1 MGAACCSDV
10 GVDVVEKGEFLVGLE
25 GRGVILSKRRDTAG
39 GFGSATRCH
48 GVGGSR
54 RLR

>member
-10 GVDVVEKGEFLVGLE
+10 GVDVVERGDFWRGWRGE
-25 GRGVILSKRRDTAG
+25 GVILSKRRDTAG
-39 GFGSATRCH
+39 GFGSAT